1 MALSSIAQSQFMLY
15 QMNNRLP
22 QSGHVN
28 PSFFPDYKITVGLP
42 FVSTTYLSL
51 NTGKLTFNNAFTRS
65 SDDSL
70 RFNPTNLA
78 SKLDK
83 SNRLE
88 VNGNTQLFQFGIR
101 VNRNFFTLT
110 LSERVDGGIVY
121 PGSLVKF
128 LGTGTGQTPGE
139 VFAFENL
146 GMQTHWYQ
154 EMALGYGR
162 QVSDRFGFGVRAK
175 LLSGVAGLNIDN
187 VSGVLISDVDSLYIN
202 TSAIDMHT
210 SGTEIFENTD
220 FDKVFNTA
228 TAFKNIG
235 YALDIG
241 FNFEVINNLVLSA
254 SLTDL
259 GVINWKNNT
268 KLFTIDEVSYSFKG
282 ENFLDVVSGN
292 NNFDAF
298 GQIADTLQVLYEV
311 DTIEN
316 ISYKTPLTSKFYAG
330 ANYNLGKMHSFGF
343 LFYGDVFK
351 GTFNPGV
358 GLSYNLTIG
367 HIWSIGVSASYRNKS
382 FENFGVGT
390 TITLGPIQVYALSEN
405 LMAIA
410 QIADANYVDAR
421 VGINLVFG
429 KVGEST
435 RVKKEK
441 EPKKS
446 KESKVRKIDMG
457 SR

>member
-101 VNRNFFTLT
+101 VNSNFFTLT
-110 LSERVDGGIVY
+110 LSDRVDGGFVY
-121 PGSLVKF
+121 PRSLVKF

-282 ENFLDVVSGN
+282 ENLLDVVRGN
-292 NNFDAF
+292 NN
-298 GQIADTLQVLYEV
+298 L
-311 DTIEN
+311 
-316 ISYKTPLTSKFYAG
+316 
-330 ANYNLGKMHSFGF
+330 M
-343 LFYGDVFK
+343 
-351 GTFNPGV
+351 
-358 GLSYNLTIG
+358 LSVKLLIPCRF
-367 HIWSIGVSASYRNKS
+367 SMK
-382 FENFGVGT
+382 
-390 TITLGPIQVYALSEN
+390 LIQLR
-405 LMAIA
+405 I
-410 QIADANYVDAR
+410 
-421 VGINLVFG
+421 
-429 KVGEST
+429 
-435 RVKKEK
+435 
-441 EPKKS
+441 
-446 KESKVRKIDMG
+446 
-457 SR
+457 